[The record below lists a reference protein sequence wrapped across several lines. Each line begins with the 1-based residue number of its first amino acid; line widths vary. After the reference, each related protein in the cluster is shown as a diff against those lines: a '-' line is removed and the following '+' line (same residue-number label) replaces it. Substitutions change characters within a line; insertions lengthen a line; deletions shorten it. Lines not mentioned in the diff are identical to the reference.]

1 MLAAAN
7 DLIMEKRTFLAIALS
22 MLVLFAFQYINQK
35 YFSPKKPPQIVE
47 NTANEPIA
55 EPQEKTE
62 AAVEKEPEPVFEAS
76 ESDTKADGPSEVI
89 INGKLYRAV
98 IDSKGAVLGSWIL
111 NQYKSS
117 QGNDFEMI
125 AAGEKGEKWSYPGSM
140 MFDDPNTTELAN
152 TEMYEATVDGLPYMG
167 MPLSAP
173 KDVVLTLRRGS
184 LAIRKTSSFKEDNY
198 TVGLSAT
205 FAKEGK
211 PLEGMFLLAQDIGP
225 IEEHLEGRYA
235 ALKAV
240 YFDGDKVRRKSAPG
254 EEDGNVEISGNI
266 RWLGLDMHYFSA
278 IAIPEK
284 VIPSFDISGF
294 EIKSKTMQD
303 KEIDRSLLSVK
314 IPVDGS
320 LNYLIYLGP
329 KTQANL
335 KAMPQYDLSGVIDY
349 GMFKIIAL
357 PLLSALR
364 WIYQYVHN
372 YGLAII
378 LLTLL
383 ISILLFPLRLKQILS
398 MRKMQ
403 VVQPKVKAIQEKY
416 KKYKKTD
423 PKRADMQ
430 REIMALYKE
439 HNVNPM
445 GGCLPLLVQ
454 FPLLIAF
461 YRLIANSI
469 ELRQAPF
476 IFWIQDLSAKDP
488 SYILPI
494 VMGITMFLSQKMTPM
509 APTTDNS
516 QAKMMKYMPIGLT
529 ILFLFYSS
537 GLNLYFLC
545 SNIFQVGFQKI
556 AERWMGDGRNVKK
569 SKRK

>member
-1 MLAAAN
+1 
-7 DLIMEKRTFLAIALS
+7 MEKRTLLAIALS

-35 YFSPKKPPQIVE
+35 YFSPKEPPQIVD
-47 NTANEPIA
+47 NTENEPVVA
-55 EPQEKTE
+55 PQEKTE
-62 AAVEKEPEPVFEAS
+62 TAVESEPEPVFEAT
-76 ESDTKADGPSEVI
+76 ESDTKADSPREVI
-89 INGKLYRAV
+89 INGELYHAV
-98 IDSKGAVLGSWIL
+98 LDSKGAVLSSWIL

-125 AAGEKGEKWSYPGSM
+125 AVGDKGEKWSYPGSM
-140 MFDDPNTTELAN
+140 MFDDPNLTESANEEIYETTVN
-152 TEMYEATVDGLPYMG
+152 GMPYSG
-167 MPLSAP
+167 MPLSAFP
-173 KDVVLTLRRGS
+173 VDVVMTLRRGS
-184 LAIRKTSSFKEDNY
+184 LAIQKTYSFKEDNY
-198 TVGLSAT
+198 TVGLSAS
-205 FAKEGK
+205 FAKEGQA
-211 PLEGMFLLAQDIGP
+211 LEGMFLLAQDIGP
-225 IEEHLEGRYA
+225 IEEHLGGSYA

-254 EEDGNVEISGNI
+254 EEDGDVAISGNI
-266 RWLGLDMHYFSA
+266 RWLGLDMHYFAA

-284 VIPSFDISGF
+284 MIPSFDIRGY

-303 KEIDRSLLSVK
+303 KEIDRSLLSLK

-320 LNYLIYLGP
+320 LNYLMYMGP
-329 KTQANL
+329 KTQENL

-403 VVQPKVKAIQEKY
+403 IVQPKVKAIQEKY

-423 PKRADMQ
+423 PRRADMN
-430 REIMALYKE
+430 REVMALYKE

-476 IFWIQDLSAKDP
+476 IFWIHDLSAKDP
-488 SYILPI
+488 SFILPI

-509 APTTDNS
+509 TPTADNS

>member
-1 MLAAAN
+1 
-7 DLIMEKRTFLAIALS
+7 MEKRTILAIALS
-22 MLVLFAFQYINQK
+22 LLVLFAFQYINQK
-35 YFSPKKPPQIVE
+35 YFPPEEPTQIADS
-47 NTANEPIA
+47 TANEPVTAPREKA
-55 EPQEKTE
+55 ETV
-62 AAVEKEPEPVFEAS
+62 VEKQPEPLFEAS
-76 ESDTKADGPSEVI
+76 ESDTKADGPREVLI
-89 INGKLYRAV
+89 EGELYKAV
-98 IDSKGAVLGSWIL
+98 LDSKGAVLSSWIL

-125 AAGEKGEKWSYPGSM
+125 SVGDQGEEWSYPGSM
-140 MFDDPNTTELAN
+140 MFEDPNTTELAN
-152 TEMYEATVDGLPYMG
+152 EEVYEVTVDGRPYMG

-173 KDVVLTLRRGS
+173 KDVVMTLRRGS
-184 LAIRKTSSFKEDNY
+184 IAIQKTYSFKEENY
-198 TVGLSAT
+198 TVGLSAS
-205 FAKEGK
+205 FVNEGQA
-211 PLEGMFLLAQDIGP
+211 LEGMFLLAQDIGP

-266 RWLGLDMHYFSA
+266 RWAGLDMHYFSA

-284 VIPSFDISGF
+284 LIPSFDIRGY
-294 EIKSKTMQD
+294 EIKSETMQG
-303 KEIDRSLLSVK
+303 KEIERSLLSLK

-320 LNYLIYLGP
+320 LNYLMYLGP

-335 KAMPQYDLSGVIDY
+335 KAVPQFDLSGVIDY

-357 PLLSALR
+357 PLLSALH
-364 WIYQYVHN
+364 WIYQYVDN

-378 LLTLL
+378 LLTLF

-423 PKRADMQ
+423 PKRADMN
-430 REIMALYKE
+430 REVMALYKE

-476 IFWIQDLSAKDP
+476 ILWIQDLSAKDP

-545 SNIFQVGFQKI
+545 SNIFQVAFQKI

>member
-1 MLAAAN
+1 
-7 DLIMEKRTFLAIALS
+7 MEKRTLLAIALS
-22 MLVLFAFQYINQK
+22 LLVLFAFQYINQK
-35 YFSPKKPPQIVE
+35 YFSPKEPPQIVD
-47 NTANEPIA
+47 NRANEPIA
-55 EPQEKTE
+55 APREKTE
-62 AAVEKEPEPVFEAS
+62 TTVESEPEPVFEVS
-76 ESDTKADGPSEVI
+76 DSDTKADSPREVI
-89 INGKLYRAV
+89 IDGELYHAV
-98 IDSKGAVLGSWIL
+98 LDSKGAVLSSWIL

-125 AAGEKGEKWSYPGSM
+125 AVGDKGEKWSYPGSM
-140 MFDDPNTTELAN
+140 MFDDLVLTELAN
-152 TEMYEATVDGLPYMG
+152 EEIYETTVNG
-167 MPLSAP
+167 MPYSGMPSLSAP
-173 KDVVLTLRRGS
+173 VDVVMTLRRGS
-184 LAIRKTSSFKEDNY
+184 HAIQKTYSFKEDNY
-198 TVGLSAT
+198 TVGLSAS
-205 FAKEGK
+205 FAIEGQA
-211 PLEGMFLLAQDIGP
+211 LEGMFLLAQDIGP

-254 EEDGNVEISGNI
+254 EEDGDVAISGNI
-266 RWLGLDMHYFSA
+266 RWLGLDMHYFAA

-284 VIPSFDISGF
+284 MIPSFDIRGY

-303 KEIDRSLLSVK
+303 KEIDRSLISLK

-320 LNYLIYLGP
+320 LNYLMYMGP
-329 KTQANL
+329 KTQENL

-423 PKRADMQ
+423 PRRADMN
-430 REIMALYKE
+430 REVMALYKE

-476 IFWIQDLSAKDP
+476 IFWIHDLSAKDP
-488 SYILPI
+488 SFILPI

-509 APTTDNS
+509 TPTADNS

>member
-1 MLAAAN
+1 
-7 DLIMEKRTFLAIALS
+7 MEKRTLLAIALS
-22 MLVLFAFQYINQK
+22 LLVLFAFQYINQK
-35 YFSPKKPPQIVE
+35 YFSPKEPPQIVD
-47 NTANEPIA
+47 NRANEPIA
-55 EPQEKTE
+55 APREKTE
-62 AAVEKEPEPVFEAS
+62 TTVESEPEPVFEVS
-76 ESDTKADGPSEVI
+76 DSDTKADSPREVI
-89 INGKLYRAV
+89 IDGELYHAV
-98 IDSKGAVLGSWIL
+98 LDSKGAVLSSWIL

-125 AAGEKGEKWSYPGSM
+125 AVGDKGEKWSYPGSM
-140 MFDDPNTTELAN
+140 MFDDLVLTELAN
-152 TEMYEATVDGLPYMG
+152 EEIYETTVNG
-167 MPLSAP
+167 MPYSGMPSLSAP
-173 KDVVLTLRRGS
+173 VDVVMTLRRGS
-184 LAIRKTSSFKEDNY
+184 LAIQKTYSFKEDNY
-198 TVGLSAT
+198 TVGLSAS
-205 FAKEGK
+205 FAIEGQA
-211 PLEGMFLLAQDIGP
+211 LEGMFLLAQDIGP

-254 EEDGNVEISGNI
+254 EEDGDVAISGNI
-266 RWLGLDMHYFSA
+266 RWLGLDMHYFAA

-284 VIPSFDISGF
+284 MIPSFDIRGY

-303 KEIDRSLLSVK
+303 KEIDRSLISLK

-320 LNYLIYLGP
+320 LNYLMYMGP
-329 KTQANL
+329 KTQENL

-403 VVQPKVKAIQEKY
+403 IVQPKVKAIQEKY

-423 PKRADMQ
+423 PRRADMN
-430 REIMALYKE
+430 REVMALYKE

-476 IFWIQDLSAKDP
+476 IFWIHDLSAKDP
-488 SYILPI
+488 SFILPI

-509 APTTDNS
+509 TPTADNS

>member
-1 MLAAAN
+1 
-7 DLIMEKRTFLAIALS
+7 MEKRTLLAIALS
-22 MLVLFAFQYINQK
+22 LLVLFAFQYINQK
-35 YFSPKKPPQIVE
+35 YFSPKEPPQIVD
-47 NTANEPIA
+47 NRANEPIA
-55 EPQEKTE
+55 APREKTE
-62 AAVEKEPEPVFEAS
+62 TTVESEPEPVFEVS
-76 ESDTKADGPSEVI
+76 DSDTKADSPREVI
-89 INGKLYRAV
+89 IDGELYHAV
-98 IDSKGAVLGSWIL
+98 LDSKGAVLSSWIL

-125 AAGEKGEKWSYPGSM
+125 AVGDKGEKWSYPGSM
-140 MFDDPNTTELAN
+140 MFDDLVLTELAN
-152 TEMYEATVDGLPYMG
+152 EEIYETTVNG
-167 MPLSAP
+167 MPYSGMPSLSAP
-173 KDVVLTLRRGS
+173 VDVVMTLRRGS
-184 LAIRKTSSFKEDNY
+184 LAIQKTYSFKEDNY
-198 TVGLSAT
+198 TVGLSAS
-205 FAKEGK
+205 FAIEGQA
-211 PLEGMFLLAQDIGP
+211 LEGMFLLAQDIGP

-254 EEDGNVEISGNI
+254 EEDGDVAISGNI
-266 RWLGLDMHYFSA
+266 RWLGLDMHYFAA

-284 VIPSFDISGF
+284 MIPSFDIRGY

-303 KEIDRSLLSVK
+303 KEIDRSLISLK

-320 LNYLIYLGP
+320 LNYLMYMGP
-329 KTQANL
+329 KTQENL

-423 PKRADMQ
+423 PRRADMN
-430 REIMALYKE
+430 REVMALYKE

-476 IFWIQDLSAKDP
+476 IFWIHDLSAKDP
-488 SYILPI
+488 SFILPI

-509 APTTDNS
+509 TPTADNS

>member
-1 MLAAAN
+1 
-7 DLIMEKRTFLAIALS
+7 MEKRTLLAIALS
-22 MLVLFAFQYINQK
+22 LLVLFAFQYINQK
-35 YFSPKKPPQIVE
+35 YFSPKEPPQIVD
-47 NTANEPIA
+47 NRANEPVA
-55 EPQEKTE
+55 APREKTE
-62 AAVEKEPEPVFEAS
+62 TTVESEPEPVFEVS
-76 ESDTKADGPSEVI
+76 DSDTKADSPREVI
-89 INGKLYRAV
+89 IDGELYHAV
-98 IDSKGAVLGSWIL
+98 LDSKGAVLSSWIL

-125 AAGEKGEKWSYPGSM
+125 AVGDKGEKWSYPGSM
-140 MFDDPNTTELAN
+140 MFDDLVLTELAN
-152 TEMYEATVDGLPYMG
+152 EEIYETTVNG
-167 MPLSAP
+167 MPYSGMPSLSAP
-173 KDVVLTLRRGS
+173 VDVVMTLRRGS
-184 LAIRKTSSFKEDNY
+184 HAIQKTYSFKEDNY
-198 TVGLSAT
+198 TVGLSAS
-205 FAKEGK
+205 FAIEGQA
-211 PLEGMFLLAQDIGP
+211 LEGMFLLAQDIGP

-254 EEDGNVEISGNI
+254 EEDGDVAISGNI
-266 RWLGLDMHYFSA
+266 RWLGLDMHYFAA

-284 VIPSFDISGF
+284 MIPSFDIRGY

-303 KEIDRSLLSVK
+303 KEIDRSLISLK

-320 LNYLIYLGP
+320 LNYLMYMGP
-329 KTQANL
+329 KTQENL

-423 PKRADMQ
+423 PRRADMN
-430 REIMALYKE
+430 REVMALYKE

-476 IFWIQDLSAKDP
+476 IFWIHDLSAKDP
-488 SYILPI
+488 SFILPI

-509 APTTDNS
+509 TPTADNS

>member
-1 MLAAAN
+1 
-7 DLIMEKRTFLAIALS
+7 MEKRTLLAIALS
-22 MLVLFAFQYINQK
+22 LLVLFAFQYINQK
-35 YFSPKKPPQIVE
+35 YFSPKEPPQIVD
-47 NTANEPIA
+47 NRANEPVA
-55 EPQEKTE
+55 APREKTE
-62 AAVEKEPEPVFEAS
+62 TTVESEPEPVFEVS
-76 ESDTKADGPSEVI
+76 DSDTKADSPREVI
-89 INGKLYRAV
+89 IDGELYHAV
-98 IDSKGAVLGSWIL
+98 LDSKGAVLSSWIL

-125 AAGEKGEKWSYPGSM
+125 AVGDKGEKWSYPGSM
-140 MFDDPNTTELAN
+140 MFDDLVLTELAN
-152 TEMYEATVDGLPYMG
+152 EEIYETTVNG
-167 MPLSAP
+167 MPYSGMPSLSAP
-173 KDVVLTLRRGS
+173 VDVVMTLRRGS
-184 LAIRKTSSFKEDNY
+184 LAIQKTYSFKEDNY
-198 TVGLSAT
+198 TVGLSAS
-205 FAKEGK
+205 FAIEGQA
-211 PLEGMFLLAQDIGP
+211 LEGMFLLAQDIGP

-254 EEDGNVEISGNI
+254 EEDGDVAISGNI
-266 RWLGLDMHYFSA
+266 RWLGLDMHYFAA

-284 VIPSFDISGF
+284 MIPSFDIRGY

-303 KEIDRSLLSVK
+303 KEIDRSLISLK

-320 LNYLIYLGP
+320 LNYLMYMGP
-329 KTQANL
+329 KTQENL

-423 PKRADMQ
+423 PRRADMN
-430 REIMALYKE
+430 REVMALYKE

-476 IFWIQDLSAKDP
+476 IFWIHDLSAKDP
-488 SYILPI
+488 SFILPI

-509 APTTDNS
+509 TPTADNS